1 MVELLLDS
9 AIRFWVFMPIVVI
22 TFFVGMLRH
31 YISIITAGEKPIDKQ
46 QLADSQALIRTRIL
60 RENGKYIPKEGFVMR
75 KHFFVNEE
83 NGYLTKQQGRQ
94 QPIRNPITGNNK
106 NHKIINKINI
116 LDPTMMTE
124 MLKNNIS
131 NMVPM
136 IVIGGVIN
144 WAFSGF
150 LCTKV
155 PFPLT
160 YRFKPM
166 LQRGVE
172 LATLDAS
179 WLSSVSWY
187 AINIFGQRGINNL
200 LLGENNAADQT
211 KMMQDQMNMA
221 AVSMPQDSSKAFK
234 AEREGLLVVDHQ
246 WAFRNVENDVISQR
260 SYFRSR

>member
-31 YISIITAGEKPIDKQ
+31 YISIITAGDKPVDKQ

-94 QPIRNPITGNNK
+94 QPVRNPIT
-106 NHKIINKINI
+106 
-116 LDPTMMTE
+116 DPTMMTE

-150 LCTKV
+150 LC
-155 PFPLT
+155 
-160 YRFKPM
+160 
-166 LQRGVE
+166 
-172 LATLDAS
+172 
-179 WLSSVSWY
+179 
-187 AINIFGQRGINNL
+187 
-200 LLGENNAADQT
+200 
-211 KMMQDQMNMA
+211 
-221 AVSMPQDSSKAFK
+221 SMYPKK
-234 AEREGLLVVDHQ
+234 
-246 WAFRNVENDVISQR
+246 
-260 SYFRSR
+260 